1 MSDRTAKPKPAKP
14 RGPWLKNP
22 REPRK
27 GETIGGGFFVFRRG
41 DQTGRIRPAQWPFEY
56 ATVHAAMEQA
66 DRLAKAMPGYRFDVV
81 GICYSAVHLPEGAA
95 ITATSEVAAE

>member
-1 MSDRTAKPKPAKP
+1 MNGKTIKPNRAKP

-41 DQTGRIRPAQWPFEY
+41 ENTGRIRPAQWPFEH
-56 ATVHAAMEQA
+56 ATFKEAMEQA
-66 DRLAKAMPGYRFDVV
+66 DKLAKAMPGYRFDVV
-81 GICYSAVHLPEGAA
+81 SFCYGVVHLPEGAA
-95 ITATSEVAAE
+95 STATSEVAAE